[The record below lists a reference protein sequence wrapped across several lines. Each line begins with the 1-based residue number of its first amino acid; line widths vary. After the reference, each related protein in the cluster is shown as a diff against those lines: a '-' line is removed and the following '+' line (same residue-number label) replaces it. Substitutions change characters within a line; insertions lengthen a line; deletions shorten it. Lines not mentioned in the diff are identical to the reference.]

1 MDFVWKSVPIRL
13 LPRWTCTF
21 GKGRLW
27 CEDFEYSCV
36 NLIVGWMSLNDV
48 GKFEDCLLLLKS

>member
-36 NLIVGWMSLNDV
+36 NLIVGWIEF
-48 GKFEDCLLLLKS
+48 K